1 MSEWKKVKLGEL
13 YEVHNG
19 LSKGRQFFGTGFP
32 FLTFSNVF
40 NNWFLPDQLES
51 LVQTTDKER
60 EACSIKAGD
69 VFITRTSETMD
80 ELGMSSVA
88 LKDYPNA
95 TYNGFTKRL
104 RPKTDRVFPR
114 YMGYYLRTPKF
125 RGQFMA
131 FSSMTTRASLANND
145 LLNMEVELPPMDIQK
160 NIATILSRYDSLI
173 ENYQKQIKLL
183 EEAAQRLY
191 KEWFVDLHFPGH
203 ENTNIID
210 GVPEGWEK
218 KKIKDI
224 AEVNK
229 NEDIPNHTL
238 LVGGFP
244 CQDFSI
250 AAARWHKSQNNKY
263 GLKGDKSSLF
273 YEFLRLKEE
282 IKPKYFLL
290 ENVKM
295 KKESE
300 RELTKYLGVSPIT
313 INSKLVSFQNRPRLY
328 WTNIPNITIP
338 VDKQINFQ
346 DYKDADIIRCE
357 ESKVNKTPS
366 RERMWNNGKGAE
378 TYKNCNNITNAIK
391 IGCLTRKQD
400 RCPNSGLIEYEDFCR
415 YLTRRE
421 LELAQTLPPGYC
433 DSLTFNQV
441 QDVTGDGWTVD
452 VISHLFKG
460 LV

>member
-40 NNWFLPDQLES
+40 NNWFLPEQLES

-69 VFITRTSETMD
+69 VFITRTSETMN

-183 EEAAQRLY
+183 EEAARRLY
-191 KEWFVDLHFPGH
+191 KEWFIDLRFPGH
-203 ENTNIID
+203 ENTKIVD
-210 GVPEGWEK
+210 GLPEGWEN
-218 KKIKDI
+218 KKISDVCETVGGGTPSTKVPAYYKGGRIKWVTPTDI
-224 AEVNK
+224 TRNNCICLLDTDKKITEEGLRNSSTKMVPAGTILMTSRASVGYFGIADFEVCTNQGFISCIP
-229 NEDIPNHTL
+229 IPNMQMYL
-238 LVGGFP
+238 LFNLMSRVDEIRKKAGGSTYLEISKSVFRNFDIVCP
-244 CQDFSI
+244 SEIILLQFQDK
-250 AAARWHKSQNNKY
+250 A
-263 GLKGDKSSLF
+263 SLV
-273 YEFLRLKEE
+273 L
-282 IKPKYFLL
+282 
-290 ENVKM
+290 
-295 KKESE
+295 KKEKTLSLQI
-300 RELTKYLGVSPIT
+300 RLLTEARDRLLPKLMSGEIT
-313 INSKLVSFQNRPRLY
+313 V
-328 WTNIPNITIP
+328 
-338 VDKQINFQ
+338 
-346 DYKDADIIRCE
+346 
-357 ESKVNKTPS
+357 
-366 RERMWNNGKGAE
+366 
-378 TYKNCNNITNAIK
+378 
-391 IGCLTRKQD
+391 
-400 RCPNSGLIEYEDFCR
+400 
-415 YLTRRE
+415 
-421 LELAQTLPPGYC
+421 
-433 DSLTFNQV
+433 
-441 QDVTGDGWTVD
+441 
-452 VISHLFKG
+452 
-460 LV
+460 